1 VSFSQ
6 ITGRGDFPIGY
17 RALEYR
23 APDNQSGA
31 PDPDKVIFIV
41 NTTTEGEL
49 SIRVR
54 SDWRKIVRFEDLRER
69 AIRDLEN
76 LLKQLSFLSVGRL
89 QTYASGQTLGEYPE
103 LLRLL
108 TRFREF

>member
-76 LLKQLSFLSVGRL
+76 LLK
-89 QTYASGQTLGEYPE
+89 
-103 LLRLL
+103 
-108 TRFREF
+108 